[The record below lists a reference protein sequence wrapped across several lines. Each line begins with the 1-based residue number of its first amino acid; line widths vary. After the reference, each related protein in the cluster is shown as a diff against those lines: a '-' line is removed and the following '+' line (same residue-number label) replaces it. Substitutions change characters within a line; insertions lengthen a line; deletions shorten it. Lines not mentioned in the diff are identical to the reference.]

1 MHSSR
6 QDLHDVRRLA
16 EKLFREFGFLPF
28 EQFAE
33 DRRKVESAVMG
44 LLVLKEGWV
53 WLQDEVRGMLL
64 PIDWQ
69 AITGRWDRKTG
80 RHVGVD
86 DKVLWETIVEKLPDM
101 SRKAEELLKKGLA

>member
-1 MHSSR
+1 
-6 QDLHDVRRLA
+6 
-16 EKLFREFGFLPF
+16 
-28 EQFAE
+28 
-33 DRRKVESAVMG
+33 MG